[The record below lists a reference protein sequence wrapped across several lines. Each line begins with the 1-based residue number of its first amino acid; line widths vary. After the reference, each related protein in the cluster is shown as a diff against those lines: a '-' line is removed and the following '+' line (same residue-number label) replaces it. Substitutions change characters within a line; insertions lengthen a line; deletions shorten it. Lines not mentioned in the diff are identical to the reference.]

1 MTTIPV
7 QICGDHWL
15 NPQQVHELLKQSHDQ
30 VIMDMGSEGASM
42 TALGIAD
49 MIDRYYKPDQVWVQR
64 WPNVQDPINYQRCD
78 QYFYSH
84 FFWMAH
90 RYWHHRPLPSTH
102 EYRFGL
108 FLGRHTLPR
117 LRVLHDMLAHHADH
131 TLFSL
136 MPAGSLS
143 AAVGVDLER
152 VEEWTLGSDYEQ
164 WMQDPGIASLDGHR
178 VQDQYLPE
186 HNTNLSLLGHY
197 HRFDIEIVC
206 ETYCRGPCF
215 FPTEKTIR
223 PLLFRKPIMVYGPRH
238 FLHNL
243 RSQGFRTW
251 NSVWDESYD
260 ELEGLPR
267 WQAMREQID
276 LLADPRTDWSQL
288 LAEIQDIIT
297 HNQRQAQDLGH
308 RHAPQ

>member
-1 MTTIPV
+1 MITIFV

-15 NPQQVHELLKQSHDQ
+15 NPQQVHEQLRLGHDQ
-30 VIMDMGSEGASM
+30 VIMDMNSEGASM

-49 MIDRYYKPDQVWVQR
+49 MIDRYYQPHQVWVQH
-64 WPNVQDPINYQRCD
+64 WPNAIDPVDYRRCGR
-78 QYFYSH
+78 YFYSH
-84 FFWMAH
+84 FFPLAH
-90 RYWHHRPLPSTH
+90 RYWQHDLLPSTH
-102 EYRFGL
+102 EHRFGL
-108 FLGRHTLPR
+108 FLGRRTLPR
-117 LRVLHDMLAHHADH
+117 LRMLHDMITNHSGH

-136 MPAGSLS
+136 MPGGSLPS
-143 AAVGVDLER
+143 AVGTDLER
-152 VEEWTLGSDYEQ
+152 LQEWTLGSDFEH
-164 WMQDPGIASLDGHR
+164 WIQDPGVASLDNHR

-186 HNTNLSLLGHY
+186 NNTNLSLLGHY

-215 FPTEKTIR
+215 FPTEKTVR
-223 PLLFRKPIMVYGPRH
+223 PLLFHKPIMVYGPRH

-267 WQAMREQID
+267 WQAMRGQID
-276 LLADPRTDWSQL
+276 LLASHTNFSQL
-288 LAEIQDIIT
+288 LAEMQDILT
-297 HNQRQAQDLGH
+297 HNQQRARAIGH